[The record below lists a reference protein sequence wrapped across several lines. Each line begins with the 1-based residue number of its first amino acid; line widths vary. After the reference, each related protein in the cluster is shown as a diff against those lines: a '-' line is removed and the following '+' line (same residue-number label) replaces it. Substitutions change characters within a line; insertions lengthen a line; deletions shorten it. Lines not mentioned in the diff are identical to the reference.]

1 MLEQIL
7 ASIFLLVM
15 AIGVFVA
22 VAMLITDWRDR
33 S

>member
-22 VAMLITDWRDR
+22 VAMLITSWRDR

>member
-15 AIGVFVA
+15 AIGVFVV
-22 VAMLITDWRDR
+22 VAMLITSWRDR